1 MKGKLLRPPATG
13 KADAK
18 KPSESFLL
26 TLSLGEE
33 QTKTGAPAEVDHR
46 LLA

>member
-1 MKGKLLRPPATG
+1 MEGKLLRPPATG
-13 KADAK
+13 KAAAK

-26 TLSLGEE
+26 TLSLEEE
-33 QTKTGAPAEVDHR
+33 QTKTGAPAEVDHY